1 MKSHTPSVL
10 LTALLMAGGAFA
22 QGTGAVDIH
31 RLPPGAGEAS
41 TMVGGRPN
49 ANPDDPRLLRSQQIL
64 QAEREQ
70 KRAERLAGDGRFDT
84 RQMGAGPSIHRVPP
98 DAGEAS
104 TVIRGRPNANPND
117 PRLYKSREELQA
129 EREQKRAQRLADRE
143 SRSATR
149 QMGAGPAI
157 HRVPPDAGEAS
168 TMVGGSPNANPSDP
182 RLYKSREELQAE
194 REQKR
199 AERREALRR

>member
-22 QGTGAVDIH
+22 QGTGTVDIH

-49 ANPDDPRLLRSQQIL
+49 ANPDDPRLLRSQQVL

-98 DAGEAS
+98 GAGQAS
-104 TVIRGRPNANPND
+104 TVVGGRPN
-117 PRLYKSREELQA
+117 Y
-129 EREQKRAQRLADRE
+129 
-143 SRSATR
+143 
-149 QMGAGPAI
+149 
-157 HRVPPDAGEAS
+157 
-168 TMVGGSPNANPSDP
+168 NPSDP

-199 AERREALRR
+199 AERAARDTRRMGAGPSIHRIPPDAGEASTMVGGRPNANPNDPRLYKSREELQAEREEKRAARRDALRR